1 MEFRLGLRSGL
12 VMVVLALTLSGERVE
27 AQNRAGCKNVH
38 YDLAFIL
45 DTSSSVGKENFEK
58 IRQWVAN
65 LVESFDV
72 GADKTRVAVVRYSDR
87 PTLEFNLG
95 RYKSLGEVQRAAGN
109 IRYIGGNTMTG
120 DAISY
125 TTQNVF
131 VERNGARARAK
142 GIQRV
147 AILVTDGRSQDY
159 VLEPSKEAAASGIR
173 VFAVGIG
180 EALKVEL
187 EEIAAEPKNA
197 HVFHVADFNAIDKL
211 RGRLRRRLCEN
222 VLCPNMKVQADRFK
236 PNSMSYGLEQVPG
249 FDLMEYF
256 NVRDILGTRDDEGQ
270 SSYVRLGTMPIV
282 QKTEDVFPQGLPDE
296 YAFVTTFKFRK
307 SSRREDWYLWQVFDK
322 YGIPQVSIRLD
333 GENKAVE
340 YNAVGLTMD
349 AVRAVFK
356 SEEVDDLF
364 DRSWHKIALSVEA
377 KSVSLYLDC
386 KHIQTLAI
394 GDREDIDIQ
403 GKTVIGK
410 RLYDSVPID
419 FDLQRM
425 MIYCDS
431 KHAELET
438 CCDLPTGPC
447 PKKVVTEPPP
457 VQIPT
462 PTPTAVE
469 QIRGPEANCSCPPG
483 EEGPAGE
490 PGVPGTKG
498 EQGNIGLPG
507 TMGPIGARGLK
518 GEIGKVISV
527 KGDRGEKHPVAMVI
541 PAHATTAYK

>member
-1 MEFRLGLRSGL
+1 MELRLGSRINL
-12 VMVVLALTLSGERVE
+12 VLVILALTLSGATVE
-27 AQNRAGCKNVH
+27 AQRAGCKNVH

-45 DTSSSVGKENFEK
+45 DTSSSVGRENFEK
-58 IRQWVAN
+58 IRQWVSN
-65 LVESFDV
+65 IVDSFDV
-72 GADKTRVAVVRYSDR
+72 APDKTRVAVVRYSDT
-87 PTLEFNLG
+87 PTTEFTLSKHRSLEAV
-95 RYKSLGEVQRAAGN
+95 KRAASE
-109 IRYIGGNTMTG
+109 IVYRGGNTMTG

-125 TTQNVF
+125 TTNNIF
-131 VERNGARARAK
+131 TERNGARPKAI

-147 AILVTDGRSQDY
+147 AILLTDGLSQDY
-159 VLEPSKEAAASGIR
+159 VLEPSKAAAKAGIR
-173 VFAVGIG
+173 MFAVGIG

-197 HVFHVADFNAIDKL
+197 HVFYVTDFNAIDKI

-222 VLCPNMKVQADRFK
+222 VLCPNMKVQPDRFK
-236 PNSMSYGLEQVPG
+236 PNSSSYALEEVPG
-249 FDLMEYF
+249 FDLMKFF
-256 NVRDILGTRDDEGQ
+256 NVRDILGTRTDEGQ
-270 SSYVRLGTMPIV
+270 SAYVRLGTMPIV
-282 QKTEDVFPQGLPDE
+282 QQAEDVFPQGLPDE

-307 SSRREDWYLWQVFDK
+307 TSRREDWYLWQVFDK

-340 YNAVGLTMD
+340 YNAVGLIKD

-356 SEEVDDLF
+356 NPEVDNLF
-364 DRSWHKIALSVEA
+364 DRNWHKIAMSVEA

-386 KHIQTLAI
+386 KLIQTLPI

-438 CCDLPTGPC
+438 CCDIPGGPC
-447 PKKVVTEPPP
+447 PKKVVTEAPPLE
-457 VQIPT
+457 IPT

-469 QIRGPEANCSCPPG
+469 QKRGPEANCSCPEG
-483 EEGPAGE
+483 EKGDI
-490 PGVPGTKG
+490 GVPGVAGPKG
-498 EQGNIGLPG
+498 DKGVS
-507 TMGPIGARGLK
+507 GLK
-518 GEIGKVISV
+518 GAVGTSGV
-527 KGDRGEKHPVAMVI
+527 KGAKGDTV
-541 PAHATTAYK
+541 